1 MQFFRRGFAGFAL
14 WSLCFQFFVGEQIAR
29 LGWPGPYS
37 MTRDYIS
44 DLGAG
49 RSPLHWV
56 MNGSFQLQGLLIF
69 FGALLVWRFY
79 PAKPVYWIVL
89 SLLAVAGVGVLL
101 VGSVPEDQ
109 NIRLHLVGAAA
120 NFAGGN
126 LAMIL
131 LGLASTKQWYGRITL
146 LLGSAGLLATI
157 ALTFRSGL
165 GSEVGMV
172 ERLAAYPLPLWLTW
186 TGLRM
191 NAARASDDPIR
202 RA

>member
-1 MQFFRRGFAGFAL
+1 MPFFRRGLVGFAL

-44 DLGAG
+44 DLGAA
-49 RSPLHWV
+49 RSPLHW
-56 MNGSFQLQGLLIF
+56 
-69 FGALLVWRFY
+69 
-79 PAKPVYWIVL
+79 
-89 SLLAVAGVGVLL
+89 
-101 VGSVPEDQ
+101 
-109 NIRLHLVGAAA
+109 
-120 NFAGGN
+120 
-126 LAMIL
+126 AMIL
-131 LGLASTKQWYGRITL
+131 LGLVSTKQWYGRMTL
-146 LLGSAGLLATI
+146 LLGSAGLLATL
-157 ALTFRSGL
+157 ALMFRSGL

-186 TGLRM
+186 TGLRR